1 MTDPQQPKDSASV
14 DLDAEAALDHALRS
28 RPVDADTDADD
39 EYDDAPYDQDQTPY
53 DQGDAPLAHPAD
65 SASDLEVVADS
76 DGTGEGEVVAEDAED
91 YVLYSEVR
99 PHLEELVVLQEQRGK
114 MVDILL
120 YARDR
125 VSSPAVASR
134 MDDNLAQLG
143 IHVIVPTAGEP
154 FDPAH
159 HEASATVRTDDPA
172 AHGTIAEVELA
183 GYTDG
188 DRLVRVPIVTV
199 YSAEQ
204 DPA

>member
-1 MTDPQQPKDSASV
+1 MTDQQQPNDTAAA
-14 DLDAEAALDHALRS
+14 DPEADAALDHALRA
-28 RPVDADTDADD
+28 RPVDAEAED
-39 EYDDAPYDQDQTPY
+39 EYDDASYSQTDEQPVLTGEAT
-53 DQGDAPLAHPAD
+53 QQP
-65 SASDLEVVADS
+65 SDIAAT
-76 DGTGEGEVVAEDAED
+76 DGTGEGEVVSDDAED

-99 PHLEELVVLQEQRGK
+99 PHLEELVVLQDQRGK
-114 MVDILL
+114 MIDILL

-143 IHVIVPTAGEP
+143 IQVIVPSVGEL
-154 FDPAH
+154 FDPAR
-159 HEASATVRTDDPA
+159 HEASATVQTDDAA

-188 DRLVRVPIVTV
+188 DRMVRVPIVTV

-204 DPA
+204 ETA